1 MQARGLFY
9 NQEYTNAL
17 RVIQNAQQHPHMATI
32 SAAGHKLISMR
43 AIHYHLQDLRL
54 VEYCCRVL
62 TQETPTSTMVEV
74 MQQLNGSVLSSI
86 GSIKSTPKTP
96 FRTIF
101 QLDQDPLID
110 QTLGILASAWKD
122 LEGDIG
128 PYSPSRSGPLSDFS
142 PVHSAFASA
151 ALPFVQALLDRKL
164 FPGTTDSRQLVLDF
178 LLSAH
183 EHQKAMQWIWFWDR
197 RDRTDWLAQWGG
209 SDIKHNLTAVFMH
222 SDRPDL
228 ILDLFRL
235 AHNATSAH
243 HQWIRHLLI
252 TLDSL
257 QQHQDVTSS
266 RSLAHI
272 LYLADLDSRAF
283 TAKREYNLKDSRK
296 RSDIQHLW
304 LESLQDPALSIQSE
318 ETILEQHLWR
328 DMAMT
333 GVLAREMTSEDI
345 LRIVGPDMAASI
357 KSIRISHPYGRSVEQ
372 ERYEYSDDLTR
383 FLSRMASKDS
393 SFSGAKD
400 IREHKAPEM
409 LKLAIQETMASF
421 RSKTGYRHEDVIR
434 SYRNLLHEVAHQT
447 ALRIGHLGLV
457 SHVSELMF
465 RTMNPE
471 HIWSKTRDAADQERT
486 RHLEGPPRTGSDL
499 GTIPGVR
506 DFIHKT
512 IRSDLAKMLAKAALL
527 TDPRARYRKG
537 QLSDWYM
544 TIADSSILCRHMA
557 RALQASGGVK
567 PRSQAFEQAMWTLL
581 QDQEYDLAASFH
593 VHVHNLTQLDVAH
606 STRPVRAS
614 DLGKLVTALAG
625 SRRDL
630 KHLDLAQWIVDQHI
644 ARESLLIKGGSPS
657 SKVIDIHTITE
668 LVGAWARRAEFGK
681 ARAVVEMMWSYNIEP
696 NMVFYNTLLQALVDL
711 TPVSKHGRRTLGGGK
726 HQGMRELGR
735 DLMVRNLLKS
745 LSSSNYQDKDMFW
758 DRPGTMDEAFEPEQ
772 SELNQGWDLFHQV
785 VSKASEPLSQDWS
798 EFDGGLDGPQLL
810 KNMILQPSERSQD
823 LKAATD
829 TNTGRDSQF
838 RPDAFTFAILLRAF
852 ARRGEIESISELFV
866 QMKRLGLEPDL
877 AICSI
882 LVTAFAK
889 KGDLKSVERVV
900 QEAKSRNMD
909 LGLHLTNIVLD
920 SLVEMDVPAVK
931 IREVLDRMMS
941 LASYEDENKAH
952 HLDRMVDRSM
962 DAFDGPSV
970 RSSNLHFEPSSGPE
984 KERVAL
990 DSVTFTTLV
999 KYHTCRNNLHAAH
1012 EIFETMVQAGFV
1024 PDHRVYSLLL
1034 STCIRLQDVSS
1045 GLTTVR
1051 AMRAYSGLF
1060 PDAKAWKGLLR
1071 CAMEQE
1077 QREMAP
1083 SKSAQIA
1090 FGHRSKDASGPVMSV
1105 LAELSQVICELGGAQ
1120 PSFMSRRSLSLSQ
1133 AKATRGEEGME
1144 EEEGREEEKHEP
1156 SSLLLPSSD
1165 LSKEYLMRILT
1176 SSWISLPKG
1185 SNSHR
1190 REENEQM
1197 KNLEV
1202 KGGNGLLKRL
1212 LDHMFGPEEQA
1223 PGATSEQAITTIT
1236 REQEERIDH
1245 AIWLVHFVESCG
1257 IELGGTWKWAVVG
1270 DRVQRLTGEEPWQ
1283 VRRRLKRDKKEIRKL
1298 KPRIVQ

>member
-1 MQARGLFY
+1 
-9 NQEYTNAL
+9 
-17 RVIQNAQQHPHMATI
+17 
-32 SAAGHKLISMR
+32 MR

-54 VEYCCRVL
+54 VEYCCRIL
-62 TQETPTSTMVEV
+62 TQEAPTGTMVEV

-101 QLDQDPLID
+101 QLDRDPLID
-110 QTLGILASAWKD
+110 QTLGVLASAWKD

-151 ALPFVQALLDRKL
+151 ALPFVQALLDRML

-197 RDRTDWLAQWGG
+197 RDRKDWLAQWGG

-235 AHNATSAH
+235 AHNTTSAH
-243 HQWIRHLLI
+243 HQWIRHLLV

-283 TAKREYNLKDSRK
+283 TAKRDYNLKDSRK

-304 LESLQDPALSIQSE
+304 LESLQDPALSIRSE

-333 GVLAREMTSEDI
+333 GVLAREMVPEDI
-345 LRIVGPDMAASI
+345 FRIVGPDMAASI
-357 KSIRISHPYGRSVEQ
+357 KSIRLSHPDGRSVEQ
-372 ERYEYSDDLTR
+372 ERDEYSDDLTR

-393 SFSGAKD
+393 SVRGAKD
-400 IREHKAPEM
+400 IPGHMAPEM

-421 RSKTGYRHEDVIR
+421 RSRTGYHHEDVIR
-434 SYRNLLHEVAHQT
+434 SYRYLLHEVAHQT

-465 RTMNPE
+465 RTVNPE
-471 HIWSKTRDAADQERT
+471 HIWSKTLDATDLERT
-486 RHLEGPPRTGSDL
+486 RHLDGQSPRTGSVL
-499 GTIPGVR
+499 GAIPGIR

-512 IRSDLAKMLAKAALL
+512 VRSDLAKMLAKATLL

-557 RALQASGGVK
+557 RALQASGEVK
-567 PRSQAFEQAMWTLL
+567 PQAQAFEQAMWTLL

-593 VHVHNLTQLDVAH
+593 VHVHNLTQLDVAP

-625 SRRDL
+625 SGRDL
-630 KHLDLAQWIVDQHI
+630 KHLELAQWIVDQHI
-644 ARESLLIKGGSPS
+644 ARESLRSIEGGSPS
-657 SKVIDIHTITE
+657 SRVIDIHTVTE
-668 LVGAWARRAEFGK
+668 LVGAWARRAEFGR
-681 ARAVVEMMWSYNIEP
+681 ARAVVETMWAYNIEP

-726 HQGMRELGR
+726 HPGMRELGR
-735 DLMVRNLLKS
+735 DLMVRDLLKS
-745 LSSSNYQDKDMFW
+745 LSSSNSHDKDMFW
-758 DRPGTMDEAFEPEQ
+758 NRPGTMDEAFEPEQ
-772 SELNQGWDLFHQV
+772 SQLNQGWDLFHQV

-810 KNMILQPSERSQD
+810 KNLILQPKEGSPD
-823 LKAATD
+823 LKVAIDNKA
-829 TNTGRDSQF
+829 GRDSQF

-882 LVTAFAK
+882 LATAFAK

-931 IREVLDRMMS
+931 IREILDRMMS
-941 LASYEDENKAH
+941 LASYEDENQAH

-970 RSSNLHFEPSSGPE
+970 RSSKLHFEPSSGPE
-984 KERVAL
+984 KDRLAL

-999 KYHTCRNNLHAAH
+999 KYHTRRNNLHAAH

-1024 PDHRVYSLLL
+1024 PDHHVYSLLM

-1051 AMRAYSGLF
+1051 AMRAHSGLF

-1071 CAMEQE
+1071 CAMELE
-1077 QREMAP
+1077 QREMP
-1083 SKSAQIA
+1083 SKSAQVAA
-1090 FGHRSKDASGPVMSV
+1090 FDSRRCKDASRPVMSV

-1120 PSFMSRRSLSLSQ
+1120 SSSMSRPSLSLSQ
-1133 AKATRGEEGME
+1133 AKSTRGEERMA
-1144 EEEGREEEKHEP
+1144 EEEGREEEQEEP

-1190 REENEQM
+1190 REENERM

-1202 KGGNGLLKRL
+1202 KGSNGLLKRL
-1212 LDHMFGPEEQA
+1212 FDHIFGPEEQ
-1223 PGATSEQAITTIT
+1223 EQALGVQTSKQVTMIT

-1257 IELGGTWKWAVVG
+1257 IELGGKWKWAVVG
-1270 DRVQRLTGEEPWQ
+1270 GRVQRLTGEQPWQ
-1283 VRRRLKRDKKEIRKL
+1283 VRRRLKRDKREIRKL

>member
-1 MQARGLFY
+1 
-9 NQEYTNAL
+9 
-17 RVIQNAQQHPHMATI
+17 
-32 SAAGHKLISMR
+32 
-43 AIHYHLQDLRL
+43 
-54 VEYCCRVL
+54 
-62 TQETPTSTMVEV
+62 MVEV

-86 GSIKSTPKTP
+86 GSIKSTPKAP

-110 QTLGILASAWKD
+110 QTLGVLASAWKD

-128 PYSPSRSGPLSDFS
+128 PYSPSRSGRLSDFS
-142 PVHSAFASA
+142 PAHSAFASA

-228 ILDLFRL
+228 ILDLFRV

-243 HQWIRHLLI
+243 HQWIRHLLV

-272 LYLADLDSRAF
+272 MYLADLDFRAF

-333 GVLAREMTSEDI
+333 SVLAREMAPEDI

-357 KSIRISHPYGRSVEQ
+357 KSTRLSHSYGCSVDQ
-372 ERYEYSDDLTR
+372 ERYEYSDGLTR
-383 FLSRMASKDS
+383 FLSRLASKDN

-400 IREHKAPEM
+400 IPEHKAPEM

-421 RSKTGYRHEDVIR
+421 RSRTGYHHEDVIR

-465 RTMNPE
+465 RTANPE

-486 RHLEGPPRTGSDL
+486 RHLE
-499 GTIPGVR
+499 
-506 DFIHKT
+506 
-512 IRSDLAKMLAKAALL
+512 
-527 TDPRARYRKG
+527 
-537 QLSDWYM
+537 
-544 TIADSSILCRHMA
+544 DSSILCRHMA
-557 RALQASGGVK
+557 RALQASGEVK
-567 PRSQAFEQAMWTLL
+567 SRSQAFEQAMWTLL

-593 VHVHNLTQLDVAH
+593 VHVHNLTQLDVAP

-630 KHLDLAQWIVDQHI
+630 KHLELAQWIVDQHV
-644 ARESLLIKGGSPS
+644 ARETLSTKGGLPS

-668 LVGAWARRAEFGK
+668 LVGAWARRAEFGR
-681 ARAVVEMMWSYNIEP
+681 ARAVVETMWSYNIEP

-735 DLMVRNLLKS
+735 DLMVRDLLKS
-745 LSSSNYQDKDMFW
+745 LSCSNYQDKDMFW
-758 DRPGTMDEAFEPEQ
+758 DRPGTMEEAFEPEQ

-798 EFDGGLDGPQLL
+798 EFGGGLDGPQLL
-810 KNMILQPSERSQD
+810 KNMILQPSEGSQD
-823 LKAATD
+823 LKAAFD
-829 TNTGRDSQF
+829 TKTGRDSQF

-882 LVTAFAK
+882 LATAFAK

-931 IREVLDRMMS
+931 IREILDRMMS

-962 DAFDGPSV
+962 DAFDGPSAK
-970 RSSNLHFEPSSGPE
+970 SSKLPFEPSSGPE
-984 KERVAL
+984 KDRVAL

-1024 PDHRVYSLLL
+1024 PDHHVYSLLL

-1051 AMRAYSGLF
+1051 AMRAHSGLF

-1077 QREMAP
+1077 QREMAR
-1083 SKSAQIA
+1083 SKSAQVA
-1090 FGHRSKDASGPVMSV
+1090 FSHRSKDASGPVMSV

-1120 PSFMSRRSLSLSQ
+1120 PLSMSRPSMSLSQ
-1133 AKATRGEEGME
+1133 AKATRGQERME
-1144 EEEGREEEKHEP
+1144 EEKEGREEEKQEEP
-1156 SSLLLPSSD
+1156 SSLLLLPSSD

-1190 REENEQM
+1190 REENERM

-1212 LDHMFGPEEQA
+1212 FDHIFGPNEQA
-1223 PGATSEQAITTIT
+1223 PGVTSKQAITTIT

-1257 IELGGTWKWAVVG
+1257 IELGGMWKWAVVG
-1270 DRVQRLTGEEPWQ
+1270 GRVQRLTGEEPWQ

-1298 KPRIVQ
+1298 KPKVQ